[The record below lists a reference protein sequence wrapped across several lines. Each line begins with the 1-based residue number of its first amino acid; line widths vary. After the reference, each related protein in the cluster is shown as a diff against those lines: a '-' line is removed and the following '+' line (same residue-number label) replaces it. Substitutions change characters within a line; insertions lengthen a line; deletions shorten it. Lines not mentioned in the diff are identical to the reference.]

1 MRTDMCLQSHKWT
14 WTPALLII
22 DTAKTNAYAQHVLLC
37 DDFNRQ
43 HTLTHKDKQYAR
55 PLTAKQF
62 YRILGLKM
70 IKYKWYGLAMQRPE
84 SAGSKEEGAGSNLTR
99 CVRP

>member
-37 DDFNRQ
+37 DDYNRQ
-43 HTLTHKDKQYAR
+43 HKLTHKDKQYAR

-70 IKYKWYGLAMQRPE
+70 IKYKYNGGYWFEDKEKARRAKVAAAPPE
-84 SAGSKEEGAGSNLTR
+84 RTHD
-99 CVRP
+99 